1 MPENNLAELDKTF
14 DQYLDNYEAFAKDCI
29 SIRDHNTNR
38 ILPLIFNKGERILH
52 IVSEKM
58 KAEKGIIRIMLLK
71 SRRFGGSTYIEG
83 RFYWKTSLNY
93 NRNTFIVGHEVDS
106 TATLYTMAR
115 LMQEQDPFPAQTR
128 KSNADELVFDNE
140 QGTGLK
146 SQYRLATAKNVHA
159 GKSQG
164 IHYLH
169 ASEEAMWERGGIL
182 LSGLLQCVPDPPSE
196 SEVYRES
203 TANGYGNSFQEDVF
217 KSYAEGKFPYYQE
230 DGIIYAWTSPQT
242 EYILVFIPWFV
253 HERYVRKF
261 DNEEAKTAFIE
272 RLDAKVFNKDDLK
285 WEENEA
291 KRCQKKFN
299 LSLEQLYWREWA
311 IENKCRGS
319 IDVFHENYPSSVEEA
334 FLSSGTN
341 VFGQSLCDDLEGLCE
356 VPILVGDVVD
366 RLGQSKV
373 KPQRH
378 GKFSL
383 WEKPDHNEVY
393 FMTIDSGGG
402 IKESQK
408 EEGREPDPTCIDV
421 YNHRTGKQVAQWHGH
436 IDYDLIGDI
445 ASIIGW
451 LFYRQVGKKQFEPA
465 KACVELNNHGY
476 TVVADLKRKHYPM
489 YCAKKDEPGW
499 ITSIKTKPQ
508 MVDSLYKMG
517 RDGGLQIRCKQTVSE
532 MRTFIEEGGKYN
544 AASGCHDERVD
555 CAAMASQMMIL
566 LPIKYNQT
574 EKNEGGIMNWRR
586 YIRQMEDKGEYREV
600 TV

>member
-451 LFYRQVGKKQFEPA
+451 LFYREVGKKQFEPA

-489 YCAKKDEPGW
+489 YCAKRDEPGW
-499 ITSIKTKPQ
+499 ITSVKTKPQ